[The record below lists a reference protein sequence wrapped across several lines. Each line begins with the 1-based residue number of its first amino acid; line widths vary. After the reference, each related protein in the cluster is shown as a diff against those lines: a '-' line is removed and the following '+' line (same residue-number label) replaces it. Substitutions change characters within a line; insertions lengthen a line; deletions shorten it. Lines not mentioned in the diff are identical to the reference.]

1 MPLLSRID
9 ENIKVGT
16 TVGLTAGQ
24 SIFVFDGTS
33 GKPDY
38 RGYEIV
44 LFEYGGRSPM
54 IKGLDYS
61 WDYST
66 GIFAFLQIDPNTSQ
80 PEVFQPAQWY
90 TTQFQD
96 PTVQPVPPS
105 SSSLIDWSYFI
116 RSITIPNIDPIKTI
130 NAVTFD
136 RIVYFIQQYEPE
148 CLKGILG
155 YALYKAL
162 INETSQRIT
171 DLIFGAEYTDSCGNL
186 QYWRGL
192 VQPTPK
198 ISLIANY
205 IYYYYQDA
213 NATQTSGVN
222 TNVPKGEASTAVSV
236 GDKMLDAWNFFS
248 KETKEMICFLWNK
261 NQLASPVY
269 PEFTDIQ
276 HCKTADF
283 SHSNISPF

>member
-1 MPLLSRID
+1 MPLLKRID

-16 TVGLTAGQ
+16 TVGLTAGL
-24 SIFVFDGTS
+24 STFTFDGTS

-38 RGYEIV
+38 RGYDIV
-44 LFEYGGRSPM
+44 FFEYEGRSPM
-54 IKGLDYS
+54 IKALDYA
-61 WDYST
+61 WDYNT
-66 GIFAFLQIDPNTSQ
+66 GKFDLIQAGDLFALN
-80 PEVFQPAQWY
+80 QWY
-90 TTQFQD
+90 TIQFQD
-96 PTVQPVPPS
+96 PSVQPIPPAVS
-105 SSSLIDWSYFI
+105 GLIDWTYFI
-116 RSITIPNIDPIKTI
+116 RNITITNIDPIKTN

-136 RIVYFIQQYEPE
+136 RIVSFILKYEPE

-155 YALYKAL
+155 YELYKAL
-162 INETSQRIT
+162 LTETSQRIT
-171 DLIFGAEYTDSCGNL
+171 DLVFGAEYTDSCGNL

-248 KETKEMICFLWNK
+248 SETKEMICFLWNK

-269 PEFTDIQ
+269 PEFTDRQ